1 MKAIQ
6 VLASSAKFTMAQVP
20 LPRRLDHEIL
30 VKTKL
35 VPIHPSDLQ
44 FDFKTFPYIPGCEG
58 SGTIVE
64 AKNQEIVGKRVAFYS
79 QNSSWAEFVV
89 PKNYLLLPDDVD
101 DEHAA
106 LLNLNPIAA
115 LAIKKIS
122 LGQSFILSAANSA
135 LGKLVFRICNNQKL
149 ICIVRNGEA
158 RQEMVLMGSQ
168 YILDETRGSLEEY
181 FRLMIKELKPSLGF
195 DLVSGHMT
203 RLLLNHIQPSGNL
216 YIVGS
221 LSKKEIHKLDY
232 QEFTL
237 KKKNLLSF
245 SLDSF
250 NPFIPE
256 FYKEILLEPQIFYS
270 KIRKVYDLKDFS
282 QGITEYSRNMKGGKI
297 LIRFH

>member
-6 VLASSAKFTMAQVP
+6 VLASAKFSLAQVP

-30 VKTKL
+30 VKTKF
-35 VPIHPSDLQ
+35 VPIHPADLQ
-44 FDFKTFPYIPGCEG
+44 LDHKTFPFVPGIEG
-58 SGTIVE
+58 TGTVVE
-64 AKNQEIVGKRVAFYS
+64 AKNKEIVGKRVAFYS
-79 QNSSWAEFVV
+79 QDNSWAEFVV
-89 PKNYLLLPDDVD
+89 PKNYFLLPDDVD

-135 LGKLVFRICNNQKL
+135 LGKLVYRICSNQQV
-149 ICIVRNGEA
+149 ICMVRNGEA
-158 RQEMVLMGSQ
+158 RQELVFMGAQ
-168 YILDETRGSLEEY
+168 FVLDETRGSLEEY
-181 FRLMIKELKPSLGF
+181 FRLMIKDLKPSLAF

-203 RLLLNHIQPSGNL
+203 KLLLNHIQPSGSL

-221 LSKKEIHKLDY
+221 LSKREIQRLDY

-237 KKKNLLSF
+237 KKKNILSF
-245 SLDSF
+245 SLQTF
-250 NPFIPE
+250 TPFIPE

-282 QGITEYSRNMKGGKI
+282 QGITEYSGNMRGGKI